1 MKDTN
6 VEQAEENNAPSHFQ
20 PRNSVDAYE
29 QLIEIV
35 KNSKHSMASPQT
47 ILGLLRPFLINPD
60 RDTEYVSTIV
70 GLFSISVFW
79 EAIRHTPLR
88 RPILWFL
95 SRGKRNE
102 SLLEIQGNLLNQLQ
116 TLEENLR
123 KRIKPGSIDLHIN
136 PVRYL
141 ETPVGFGI
149 DGYHKY
155 RLQLQTLVEE
165 TNDDLLQTV
174 SVAIEITT
182 PSAGITIERMVPEA
196 GFSTIGLKKSISSQ
210 SSHQKVIGEKRIVSG
225 EMASGIVKGSA
236 INETTYSEQQTQGL
250 VSGNEQSSSQVEQ
263 YQFARKFSNKAI
275 WKIIA
280 GVGPTDVGGL
290 EYTIEVL
297 VPISITAISVSIKA
311 TIEWQN
317 SGTVGTELTCEIKL
331 PATNS
336 GSQTV

>member
-1 MKDTN
+1 MKNNTE
-6 VEQAEENNAPSHFQ
+6 EQAEGSDTPSHLE
-20 PRNSVDAYE
+20 PRNSVAAYE

-47 ILGLLRPFLINPD
+47 LFGLLRPFLINPD
-60 RDTEYVSTIV
+60 RDTEFVSTIV
-70 GLFSISVFW
+70 VMYGVSVFW
-79 EAIRHTPLR
+79 EAIRRTPLK
-88 RPILWFL
+88 RPVQWLL

-141 ETPVGFGI
+141 ETPVGFGSN
-149 DGYHKY
+149 GYHKY

-165 TNDDLLQTV
+165 TKDDFLQTV
-174 SVAIEITT
+174 SVAIEITD
-182 PSAGITIERMVPEA
+182 PSTGIMVERMMPEA

-210 SSHQKVIGEKRIVSG
+210 SNHQQITGEKRIISG
-225 EMASGIVKGSA
+225 EIAGGIVKGSA
-236 INETTYSEQQTQGL
+236 INETTYLEQQTHG
-250 VSGNEQSSSQVEQ
+250 SAFGNEQSSSQVEQ
-263 YQFARKFSNKAI
+263 YQFARKFSNKAT

-290 EYTIEVL
+290 EYMIEIL
-297 VPISITAISVSIKA
+297 VPVSISSVSVAIKA
-311 TIEWQN
+311 TIEWLN
-317 SGTVGTELTCEIKL
+317 AGTVGTELTRELKL
-331 PATNS
+331 PTISNEL
-336 GSQTV
+336 